1 MIHLPLRPFA
11 PMILLAGLGACQS
24 QPEAVKLPPSTVSV
38 AVIRPTALQ
47 GDFSASGRLLPR
59 EEVAVASEL
68 SGYRIARVLV
78 EEDANVRAGQV
89 LAELDDTLLRSQ
101 IAQARATVAQQE
113 VAAERSR
120 QEAGRVAGLDN
131 QGVLSQEAIMQR
143 RLTARSSNAAV
154 EVARAQ
160 LNDLLIRDKRLTI
173 RAPMAG
179 RVLERT
185 ARPGDTSS
193 SGTVLFTIARDNLIE
208 LYAEV
213 PEAAV
218 GKIAVGAPVRVTLV
232 SGEVLNG
239 TVRLRGARVNNQTG
253 LAIVRVALPTSNSL
267 RSGGFAKAQFQG
279 AGANVLAV
287 PERAVQFDANGA
299 SVFALDAKNRVHRQS
314 VRTGRRA
321 EGMVELLSGPPAGT
335 RVALGGSAFLLEG
348 DTVRIAGEAGKQG
361 TGK

>member
-1 MIHLPLRPFA
+1 MIHPPCRSVAPL
-11 PMILLAGLGACQS
+11 ILLALLGACHS
-24 QPEAVKLPPSTVSV
+24 QPEKVALPDPTVSV
-38 AVIRPTALQ
+38 AQVRSTSLR

-68 SGYRIARVLV
+68 SGYRIARVAV

-101 IAQARATVAQQE
+101 ITQARAQLAQQE
-113 VAAERSR
+113 VAAERSA

-154 EVARAQ
+154 DIAKAQ
-160 LNDLLIRDKRLTI
+160 LNDLLIRDERLVI
-173 RAPMAG
+173 RAPTSG
-179 RVLERT
+179 RVLQRS
-185 ARPGDTSS
+185 ARPGDTSAA
-193 SGTVLFTIARDNLIE
+193 GTVLFTIARDNLIE

-213 PEAAV
+213 PEATI
-218 GKIAVGAPVRVTLV
+218 GKIGVGNPVRVTLA

-239 TVRLRGARVNNQTG
+239 TVRLRGARVSDQTG
-253 LAIVRVALPTSNSL
+253 LAIVRVALPVNIAL
-267 RSGGFAKAQFQG
+267 RPGGFAKAQFTG

-299 SVFALDAKNRVHRQS
+299 SVFTVGKHNRVHRQS
-314 VRTGRRA
+314 VSTGRRVD
-321 EGMVELLSGPPAGT
+321 GMVELLSGPPAGT

-348 DTVRIAGEAGKQG
+348 DEVRIAKAGSTAGASK
-361 TGK
+361 